1 MFSPV
6 WQRKGKGAAILWLDN
21 ETSFPPIDQTG
32 HIDPF
37 SLFVLILT
45 SSGFKRHN
53 KGEMA
58 GQKWFYVDVS
68 QILLRY
74 SFHPQN
80 TQISPF
86 FLTSLN

>member
-37 SLFVLILT
+37 SLFVLIIT

-58 GQKWFYVDVS
+58 GQKCF
-68 QILLRY
+68 
-74 SFHPQN
+74 SFDIFPNFTKVLFPPKTHKFPH
-80 TQISPF
+80 F
-86 FLTSLN
+86 F